1 MASVVG
7 MMVCFVSYLEL
18 CLVVRW
24 CEANLVGQE
33 SRPVPKP
40 AIPKVGNGG
49 DGAEGLAVCVE

>member
-1 MASVVG
+1 

-24 CEANLVGQE
+24 AEANLVGQE